1 MNENETKKRI
11 RNCVFNDEW
20 LKDQIFSDWI
30 AKHNNPNKA
39 RCILCQTVFSVKY
52 DGVKAVKTHQE
63 SKKHEGYIWF
73 VHHVLSIFQKHI
85 LILEKNNLN
94 APEVYDVMLSLR
106 SQILNRKNDNF
117 FGIAVTTRLPNLT
130 SKENDAFKS
139 DALHTYKR
147 ALEYLE
153 KWFDYENSPFKMFSC
168 LKLSELP
175 KLTDLLDLA
184 KLIKVHVNGDELY
197 EELNLIKLLPNDILN
212 NTEFTSS
219 EKWVKFFQSSTAQLK
234 NIKQIVQYVFS
245 VPCSNAFVERVFS
258 HMNSLWT
265 DERNRLGIDTV
276 KAELVI
282 RNNITYNCSEF
293 FDQIQN
299 EKHLL
304 NAVKNA
310 AKYKFKRPKWLPFVG
325 NTYQLSKLAATK
337 NGQYL
342 AFEELRQR
350 YKSDIIG
357 LKLGREYIVTVFGND
372 LVNETLHRDE
382 FQGRP
387 DNFFMRLRTLGKRR
401 GITMTDGD
409 LWKVHRSFAV
419 RHLKLLGLG
428 QRRVDELIRDEYQ
441 LMVERLSV
449 AMKSVTPT
457 LYLQSAVMNVLWE
470 LTAGTK
476 FEDPELLT
484 LMGKRSS
491 AFNMVGGLLNQIP
504 WLRYLAPTKTGF
516 SLITDINQQIYS
528 LISNIIVEHKK
539 TITDTT
545 RDFIDAYLHQ
555 MKKEEIYNTMFTE
568 EQLIAVC
575 LDLFIAGSST
585 TSSTLDFAI
594 LAMARW
600 PDVQAKVQST
610 LDEIQPPGTYIT
622 AEQILKNRYVEA
634 VLLET
639 KRLNHVTPIIGPRR
653 VLRNTNLNGYNI
665 PKNTTILMSL
675 YSVHQDQL
683 KWGDPEVF
691 RPERFMDTNGK
702 INKTEEMYF
711 FGFGK
716 RRCPGEALAQRFVNL
731 AFANLIHD
739 FIIEIDQLPEGVNCG
754 ILLTPK
760 PYKIKMTKRK

>member
-63 SKKHEGYIWF
+63 SKKHEESVNSINKSSTIKKFFPTKNDKDEDKIAAVELSKCFHVVKHHHSYLSSDCGVKLESKHFSDSTIANKVHLGRTKMEAIVKNVLCPFAIEKAVIKLKCPTPISPIPFSISTDASNKGNRKFFPLAVRLFNFEDGVKDYLLDFYEEPNESSQSIFDTITSAIESLGLDIKNITAFGADNASVNYGKHCSVFEKLKNKKSNIIKANCNCHVIHNAAKHSMKVIKYDVETLVLKVFNEFSMSSKRVDELKECFEFVQQDYHNVLRHIPVRWLSLFNAVDRLILNWNAIKTYFIKKGKNECDKIIWTFIEDQKNELSEQLTLRECYIWF

-310 AKYKFKRPKWLPFVG
+310 AKYKFK
-325 NTYQLSKLAATK
+325 S
-337 NGQYL
+337 
-342 AFEELRQR
+342 
-350 YKSDIIG
+350 
-357 LKLGREYIVTVFGND
+357 
-372 LVNETLHRDE
+372 
-382 FQGRP
+382 
-387 DNFFMRLRTLGKRR
+387 
-401 GITMTDGD
+401 
-409 LWKVHRSFAV
+409 
-419 RHLKLLGLG
+419 
-428 QRRVDELIRDEYQ
+428 
-441 LMVERLSV
+441 
-449 AMKSVTPT
+449 
-457 LYLQSAVMNVLWE
+457 LQ
-470 LTAGTK
+470 
-476 FEDPELLT
+476 
-484 LMGKRSS
+484 
-491 AFNMVGGLLNQIP
+491 
-504 WLRYLAPTKTGF
+504 
-516 SLITDINQQIYS
+516 
-528 LISNIIVEHKK
+528 
-539 TITDTT
+539 
-545 RDFIDAYLHQ
+545 
-555 MKKEEIYNTMFTE
+555 
-568 EQLIAVC
+568 
-575 LDLFIAGSST
+575 
-585 TSSTLDFAI
+585 
-594 LAMARW
+594 
-600 PDVQAKVQST
+600 
-610 LDEIQPPGTYIT
+610 
-622 AEQILKNRYVEA
+622 
-634 VLLET
+634 
-639 KRLNHVTPIIGPRR
+639 
-653 VLRNTNLNGYNI
+653 
-665 PKNTTILMSL
+665 
-675 YSVHQDQL
+675 
-683 KWGDPEVF
+683 
-691 RPERFMDTNGK
+691 
-702 INKTEEMYF
+702 
-711 FGFGK
+711 
-716 RRCPGEALAQRFVNL
+716 
-731 AFANLIHD
+731 
-739 FIIEIDQLPEGVNCG
+739 
-754 ILLTPK
+754 
-760 PYKIKMTKRK
+760 

>member
-63 SKKHEGYIWF
+63 SKKHEESVNSINKSSTIKKFFPTKNDKDEDKIAAVELSKCFHVVKHHQSYLSSDCGVKLESKHFSDSTIANK
-73 VHHVLSIFQKHI
+73 VHLGRTKMEAIVKNVLCPFAIEKAVIKLKCPTPIPFSISTDASNKGNRKFFPLAVRLFNFEDGVKDYLLDFYEEPNESSQSIFDTITSAIESLGLDIKNITAFGADNASVNYGKHSKHSMKVI
-85 LILEKNNLN
+85 K
-94 APEVYDVMLSLR
+94 YDVETLVLKVFNEFSMSSKRVDELKECFEFVQQDYHNVLRHIPVRWLRKNECDKIIWTFIEDQKNELSEQLTLRECYICLR

-310 AKYKFKRPKWLPFVG
+310 AKYKFKKEEKLSMHSLLEAL
-325 NTYQLSKLAATK
+325 TTSKLNDSFPNVEIA
-337 NGQYL
+337 
-342 AFEELRQR
+342 
-350 YKSDIIG
+350 
-357 LKLGREYIVTVFGND
+357 LKLFVSIPCSNASGE
-372 LVNETLHRDE
+372 
-382 FQGRP
+382 
-387 DNFFMRLRTLGKRR
+387 
-401 GITMTDGD
+401 
-409 LWKVHRSFAV
+409 RSFSV
-419 RHLKLLGLG
+419 LKRVKNY
-428 QRRVDELIRDEYQ
+428 QRTSLSNEKMSSLA
-441 LMVERLSV
+441 LMSIENCV
-449 AMKSVTPT
+449 
-457 LYLQSAVMNVLWE
+457 LQSMDWNGFIKE
-470 LTAGTK
+470 
-476 FEDPELLT
+476 F
-484 LMGKRSS
+484 S
-491 AFNMVGGLLNQIP
+491 AQKA
-504 WLRYLAPTKTGF
+504 R
-516 SLITDINQQIYS
+516 
-528 LISNIIVEHKK
+528 KK
-539 TITDTT
+539 
-545 RDFIDAYLHQ
+545 L
-555 MKKEEIYNTMFTE
+555 
-568 EQLIAVC
+568 
-575 LDLFIAGSST
+575 
-585 TSSTLDFAI
+585 
-594 LAMARW
+594 
-600 PDVQAKVQST
+600 
-610 LDEIQPPGTYIT
+610 
-622 AEQILKNRYVEA
+622 
-634 VLLET
+634 
-639 KRLNHVTPIIGPRR
+639 
-653 VLRNTNLNGYNI
+653 
-665 PKNTTILMSL
+665 
-675 YSVHQDQL
+675 
-683 KWGDPEVF
+683 
-691 RPERFMDTNGK
+691 
-702 INKTEEMYF
+702 
-711 FGFGK
+711 
-716 RRCPGEALAQRFVNL
+716 
-731 AFANLIHD
+731 
-739 FIIEIDQLPEGVNCG
+739 
-754 ILLTPK
+754 
-760 PYKIKMTKRK
+760 